1 MSNAVII
8 LGGRVEFR
16 FWKNQKT
23 FSPFIQL
30 YFFSIYWYT
39 LNPSP
44 CVSLAMPCDVRRCQ
58 TITYCWAREILLACI
73 YGLFSQVLGPIILS
87 VVTNFF
93 QQRPSRLSRVHTHKS
108 PYFRNLYP
116 WSRLF
121 CISFF
126 FFVQVTMTRNP
137 FPRPIPSSK
146 DETGFHLK

>member
-16 FWKNQKT
+16 FWKTQKT

-58 TITYCWAREILLACI
+58 EILLACI
-73 YGLFSQVLGPIILS
+73 NGLFSQVLGPIIFS
-87 VVTNFF
+87 VVTIFF
-93 QQRPSRLSRVHTHKS
+93 SKDLPVCQEFTHKKA
-108 PYFRNLYP
+108 L
-116 WSRLF
+116 
-121 CISFF
+121 ISEIYTPDPDSSAFQIFF
-126 FFVQVTMTRNP
+126 AQVTMTRNP